1 MAVASSTYQGLGGA
15 VQGVTV
21 VAAELGVNTTE
32 GGVTV
37 GLGLLD
43 TVWKVICQS
52 LGSLWD
58 VCCGAE

>member
-1 MAVASSTYQGLGGA
+1 MTVASSTYQGLGGA

-43 TVWKVICQS
+43 TVWEMACQS
-52 LGSLWD
+52 IGSPWD
-58 VCCGAE
+58 V

>member
-1 MAVASSTYQGLGGA
+1 M
-15 VQGVTV
+15 QGVTV

-43 TVWKVICQS
+43 TAWEVICQS
-52 LGSLWD
+52 FGSLSD
-58 VCCGAE
+58 V

>member
-1 MAVASSTYQGLGGA
+1 VAVASSTYQGLGGA

-21 VAAELGVNTTE
+21 VAAEFGVNTTE

-43 TVWKVICQS
+43 TVWEVACQS
-52 LGSLWD
+52 FGSL
-58 VCCGAE
+58 

>member
-37 GLGLLD
+37 GLRLLD
-43 TVWKVICQS
+43 T
-52 LGSLWD
+52 
-58 VCCGAE
+58 A